1 VISLRTASRL
11 TWERVVLVDQALL
24 LGCRRWESAVMTRLM
39 LMLSRMGDPAAWV
52 VVGLILGAVAGAHY
66 AWLLGTG
73 AGLAVAGSQILKRMF
88 CRPRPATGIGGFASL
103 VAVPDRFSFPSGHTA
118 AAFGVAVAL
127 AGQGSGILL
136 LTLVLALG
144 IGISRVYLGAHYPLD
159 VAAGV
164 LVGVAAGF
172 LAHLLVNGCY
182 RLYEL
187 LSYAGISLIPLGFGG

>member
-1 VISLRTASRL
+1 VISLRTASRQ
-11 TWERVVLVDQALL
+11 TWERVVLVDQAIL
-24 LGCRRWESAVMTRLM
+24 LGVRRWESAVMTRLM
-39 LMLSRMGDPAAWV
+39 LMLTRMGDPAAWV

-73 AGLAVAGSQILKRMF
+73 AGLAVAGSQILKRTF
-88 CRPRPATGIGGFASL
+88 CRPRPTTGIGGFAAL

-127 AGQGSGILL
+127 AGQGSGITL
-136 LTLVLALG
+136 LTLALALG
-144 IGISRVYLGAHYPLD
+144 IGISRIYLGAHYPLD

-164 LVGVAAGF
+164 LVGTAAGF

-182 RLYEL
+182 HLIEFL
-187 LSYAGISLIPLGFGG
+187 GYAGLTLIPLGFGG